1 MRAIALWQRICFTY
15 AVNLCFVYIIT
26 ALAFSRCMEIEDEKY
41 LPPNTAVNASI
52 TDLPK
57 DSIQTGKIKPKKLVE
72 YAKALLGTP
81 YLYGSTD
88 PSKGFDCSGFI
99 THVFNHFHIKVPR
112 SSVDFTNVGKM
123 VVPKKAK
130 AGDLILFTGTDSTIK
145 RVGHMG
151 IIVSNDDGE
160 LKFIHSSSGK
170 AKGVVITPLE
180 NYYKSRFV
188 KIIRVF
194 PNK

>member
-1 MRAIALWQRICFTY
+1 
-15 AVNLCFVYIIT
+15 VNLRIVYIIT
-26 ALAFSRCMEIEDEKY
+26 AFAFSRCMEIESEKY
-41 LPPNTAVNASI
+41 LPLNKAVNAI
-52 TDLPK
+52 INEPPK
-57 DSIQTGKIKPKKLVE
+57 DSIHTGKIKPKKLVE
-72 YAKALLGTP
+72 YAKTLLGTP

-99 THVFNHFHIKVPR
+99 THVFTHFRIKVPR

-151 IIVSNDDGE
+151 IIVNNDDGE
-160 LKFIHSSSGK
+160 LKFIHSTSGR

-194 PNK
+194 PNS

>member
-1 MRAIALWQRICFTY
+1 
-15 AVNLCFVYIIT
+15 VNLRIVYIIT
-26 ALAFSRCMEIEDEKY
+26 AFAFSRCMEIESEKY
-41 LPPNTAVNASI
+41 LPSNSAVNAI
-52 TDLPK
+52 INTPPK
-57 DSIQTGKIKPKKLVE
+57 DSIHTGKIKAKKLVE
-72 YAKALLGTP
+72 YAKTLLGTP

-99 THVFNHFHIKVPR
+99 THVFNHFRIKVPR
-112 SSVDFTNVGKM
+112 SSFDFTNVGKM

-130 AGDLILFTGTDSTIK
+130 AGDLILFTGTNSTIK

-151 IIVSNDDGE
+151 IIVNNDDGE
-160 LKFIHSSSGK
+160 LKFIHSTSGK

-188 KIIRVF
+188 KVIRVF
-194 PNK
+194 PDK